1 MAEVSRKLGAGV
13 HKLSSLKTYHAV
25 SVSDRRPADPSGP
38 CFSGR
43 AALRSSGGGSE
54 GGSEDRSAARSRL
67 EDLTEGPV
75 YGPGP
80 GPRYDLPNFP
90 LQSVCRADLMLS
102 DSDQAFVVGQLLPAR
117 SLDCRMACWVNSS
130 APLTLRSPGMRTAL
144 FRRSYCTLLLLLL
157 NDRRP
162 RCRPGVT
169 VTQSCSWSNS
179 YSPDVPLHKSK
190 TAYYEILQVS
200 PNATQAQIKTAYY
213 KQSFLYHPDKNAG
226 SEEATQ
232 HFAQIS
238 EAYSILGSVG
248 LRKKYDHGIL
258 SSADVQG
265 AGRPSGKVASA
276 TSRMSGPQHQG
287 QQHSQPRSNVTVG
300 GKPVFD
306 FDAFYHAHYGE
317 QLQREQ
323 ALRQWRKQFQQKQQ
337 RDFRDWKLGKM
348 MEMGVGVLLTL
359 GIAIF
364 FSMRS

>member
-1 MAEVSRKLGAGV
+1 MAEVSRKLGAGL

-25 SVSDRRPADPSGP
+25 SVSDSQPAAPSGP

-43 AALRSSGGGSE
+43 AALRSSGGG
-54 GGSEDRSAARSRL
+54 GGENRSAARSRL
-67 EDLTEGPV
+67 EALTERPG

-80 GPRYDLPNFP
+80 GPRYNLPNFP

-102 DSDQAFVVGQLLPAR
+102 DSDQAFVQCVVSQLLPVR
-117 SLDCRMACWVNSS
+117 SLDCRMACWVNKS
-130 APLTLRSPGMRTAL
+130 APLTLRSPRMRTEL
-144 FRRSYCTLLLLLL
+144 FHRSYCALLLLT
-157 NDRRP
+157 DRRP

-169 VTQSCSWSNS
+169 VTQSCSWSSSS
-179 YSPDVPLHKSK
+179 YSPDVPLHRSK

-200 PNATQAQIKTAYY
+200 PKATQAQIKTAYY

-248 LRKKYDHGIL
+248 LRKKYDRGIL

-265 AGRPSGKVASA
+265 AGRPSGKETSA
-276 TSRMSGPQHQG
+276 TSRTSGPQHQG
-287 QQHSQPRSNVTVG
+287 QQRSQQRSNVTVG

-306 FDAFYHAHYGE
+306 FDAFYQAHYGE

-323 ALRQWRKQFQQKQQ
+323 ALRQWRKQFQQKQKH
-337 RDFRDWKLGKM
+337 DFRNWKLGKM
-348 MEMGVGVLLTL
+348 MEMGVGVLMAL
-359 GIAIF
+359 GIAII